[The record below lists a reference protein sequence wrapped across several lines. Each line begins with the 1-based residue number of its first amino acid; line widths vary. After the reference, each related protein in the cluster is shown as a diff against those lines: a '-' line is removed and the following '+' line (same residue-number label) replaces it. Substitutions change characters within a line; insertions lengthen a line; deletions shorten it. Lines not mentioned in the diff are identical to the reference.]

1 MEALNTQLLKF
12 FDWLLWVSIQ
22 GSVLIVLIVLVQLI
36 LRRKLGIRW
45 HYFLW
50 LLLLIRLAMP
60 WLPQSRISVFNL
72 VPKSIQQ
79 GRIIEVITESDD
91 VGHFGFYSG
100 MRSTDAHETKPEEIS
115 ESVFIRFLRM
125 LPLLWLLGIVVM
137 GGYVCIRNISLWRT
151 VKRERPITD
160 QKITE
165 LLEDCKMEMGVQTIL
180 GVVVSDRI
188 KSPALFGFVRPRLL
202 LPQGMLE
209 TYGLEELRYVFIH
222 ELAHLRQR
230 DIYLGWL
237 MALLQVVHWFNPLMW
252 FAFGRMRADR
262 ELACDGLAISMMDA
276 DEPPRYGRTIV
287 NLLENFS
294 QVQYVPSVAG
304 ILEDKSQIERRIK
317 MIADYK
323 KTSRSRWAG
332 AMLLVAVLACVVLTN
347 AYVAK
352 ADFVFGTPT
361 NLGPT
366 VNSSAQMFAPSIS
379 VDGLELYFTS
389 NRPGGYGGYDIWV
402 TTRETT
408 DEDWGNAV
416 NLGPIVNSSAAEGL
430 PSISADG
437 LALYF
442 SDYWSGLRPGGS
454 GNYDLWVTTRAT
466 KDDEWGTP
474 VNLGPIVN
482 SSANDFTPSIS
493 ADGLSLYFESGRPG
507 GYGGDDIWVTTRAT
521 TDDDWSTPVNLGPT
535 VNSSAQEGG
544 PSISADGRTLFF
556 GGYYFGAI
564 RPGGYG
570 GADLWVT
577 MRATVSDPW
586 GTPVNLGPIVN
597 SSRDETTP
605 KISADGL
612 TIYFGS
618 NRPGAYGSWNIW
630 QVKILPVVD
639 LNGDGKVDFKDF
651 RKLAQY
657 WGQNEPSCDIA
668 PLPNGDGIVDSK
680 DLNLLA
686 EYLLKEF
693 QPVAHYKLDEAEG
706 TTAHDSI
713 GDNDGTLYGNPAWQ
727 PAEGIV
733 GGALQFD
740 GIDDYVSTAFILDP
754 GKGSFSAFAWIKGGA
769 PGQVIISQKDTTD
782 GRTTNPGSA
791 WLWADSSYG
800 RLITRL
806 MHPPFDPLVSESVI
820 TDVKWRH
827 IGLVYDFDG
836 LKRCL
841 YVDGTEVAKDTDFIG
856 GVSVDGGLYFG
867 AGKTLDATSFFTGLI
882 DDIRIYDR
890 ALSAEEVAELAR

>member
-36 LRRKLGIRW
+36 LRRKLPIRW
-45 HYFLW
+45 HYFIW

-60 WLPQSRISVFNL
+60 WLPESKISVFNL

-79 GRIIEVITESDD
+79 GRIIEAISQPQNARGMDFYLYAESA
-91 VGHFGFYSG
+91 
-100 MRSTDAHETKPEEIS
+100 DAQETKPEGKS
-115 ESVFIRFLRM
+115 KAVFIGFVRI
-125 LPLLWLLGIVVM
+125 LPLLWLVGVVVIT
-137 GGYVCIRNISLWRT
+137 GYVCVRNISLWLT

-160 QKITE
+160 QEILE

-222 ELAHLRQR
+222 ELAHLKQR

-237 MALLQVVHWFNPLMW
+237 MALLQIVHWFNPLMW

-262 ELACDGLAISMMDA
+262 ELACDGLAVSMMDA
-276 DEPPRYGRTIV
+276 DEPPEYGRTIV

-294 QVQYVPSVAG
+294 QVRYLPSVAG
-304 ILEDKSQIERRIK
+304 ILEDTCQIERRIK

-323 KTSRSRWAG
+323 KTSRPRWAG
-332 AMLLVAVLACVVLTN
+332 AMLLLAVLACVVLTN

-352 ADFVFGTPT
+352 ADLDFSTPT

-366 VNSSAQMFAPSIS
+366 VNSSASDIAPNIS
-379 VDGLELYFTS
+379 TDGLELFFISTRPGGSGDADIWVTTRATKEDDWGNPVNLGPTVNSSAWETLPCVSADGLMLYFSSYRRPGGYGDYDLWVTTRETTNDDWGTPVNLGPTVNSSAWDLAPNISADGLSLFFGS

-402 TTRETT
+402 TTRATT
-408 DEDWGNAV
+408 EDDWG
-416 NLGPIVNSSAAEGL
+416 
-430 PSISADG
+430 
-437 LALYF
+437 
-442 SDYWSGLRPGGS
+442 
-454 GNYDLWVTTRAT
+454 
-466 KDDEWGTP
+466 
-474 VNLGPIVN
+474 
-482 SSANDFTPSIS
+482 
-493 ADGLSLYFESGRPG
+493 
-507 GYGGDDIWVTTRAT
+507 
-521 TDDDWSTPVNLGPT
+521 TPVNLGPT
-535 VNSSAQEGG
+535 VNSSASDAF
-544 PSISADGRTLFF
+544 PCISTDGLTLFF
-556 GGYYFGAI
+556 SDYVFETS

-570 GADLWVT
+570 STDIWMT
-577 MRATVSDPW
+577 TRATKSDPW
-586 GTPVNLGPIVN
+586 GEPVNLGPTVN
-597 SSRDETTP
+597 TLYGDDSPSISS
-605 KISADGL
+605 DGSTL
-612 TIYFGS
+612 YFDS
-618 NRPGAYGSWNIW
+618 NRSGGSGDWDLW
-630 QVKILPVVD
+630 QVSIVPIVD

-693 QPVAHYKLDEAEG
+693 QPVAHYKLDETEG

-713 GDNDGTLYGNPAWQ
+713 GSNDGTLYGNPAWQ
-727 PAEGIV
+727 PTGGMV
-733 GGALQFD
+733 GGVLLFD
-740 GIDDYVSTAFILDP
+740 GVDDYVSTPFILDP
-754 GKGSFSAFAWIKGGA
+754 AKGSFSAFAWIKGGA
-769 PGQVIISQKDTTD
+769 PGQVVISQTD
-782 GRTTNPGSA
+782 ITIGRNTQPGSA

-820 TDVKWRH
+820 TDGQWHHV
-827 IGLVYDFDG
+827 GLVYDFDG

-841 YVDGTEVAKDTDFIG
+841 YVDGAEVAKDTDVVG
-856 GVSVDGGLYFG
+856 GVDSNGGLYFG
-867 AGKTLDATSFFTGLI
+867 AGKTLDAASFWSGFI
-882 DDIRIYDR
+882 DDVRIYDE
-890 ALSAEEVAELAR
+890 ALSAEEIAELAR